1 MTGAFAIQRPTGANA
16 IDLWSSSFAPRHSVQ
31 APSTLGLASV
41 RCHSASVTSECHF
54 AAPPHYSL
62 NQKFSVLI
70 LLRRLFLL
78 AARHSVQAPSAL
90 APLRRFR
97 FSLQTKNK
105 SFPFSAF
112 SFPFIYIPLRRY
124 A

>member
-1 MTGAFAIQRPTGANA
+1 MTGAFAIQRPAGANA
-16 IDLWSSSFAPRHSVQ
+16 I
-31 APSTLGLASV
+31 

-97 FSLQTKNK
+97 FSLQTKIK
-105 SFPFSAF
+105 SFPLSVF
-112 SFPFIYIPLRRY
+112 SFPFICIPLRRY